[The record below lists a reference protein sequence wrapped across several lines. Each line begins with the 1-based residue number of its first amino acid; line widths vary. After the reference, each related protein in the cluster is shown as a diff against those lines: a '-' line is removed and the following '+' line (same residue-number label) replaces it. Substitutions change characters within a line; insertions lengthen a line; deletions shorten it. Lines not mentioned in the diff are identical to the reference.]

1 MHYKCSLF
9 NSKWKTFYLDH
20 LTISEDRGILVLTL
34 IFLFWRVWGWSEA
47 SAASSKSPTS
57 RERISGS
64 ILWRAGV
71 KGRGIFMSCVGKD
84 VDIFGERRQKF
95 EIRRKLEIKWLIM
108 SDYGLNFLCF
118 FLLCS
123 RRHVLP
129 DGSRQRMT
137 VLLCDCDS
145 STLFMKWCGRF
156 SLLLHNFLWFWWT
169 WNCTERRWDGNF
181 RHTVVVTLQAERVTR
196 GVMVSRTVSH
206 VSRDPTQSNI
216 CPNFHHCSPPRFV

>member
-1 MHYKCSLF
+1 
-9 NSKWKTFYLDH
+9 
-20 LTISEDRGILVLTL
+20 
-34 IFLFWRVWGWSEA
+34 
-47 SAASSKSPTS
+47 
-57 RERISGS
+57 
-64 ILWRAGV
+64 
-71 KGRGIFMSCVGKD
+71 
-84 VDIFGERRQKF
+84 
-95 EIRRKLEIKWLIM
+95 M

-216 CPNFHHCSPPRFV
+216 CPNFHHCSPAQICIIIYLDIFLLLRLTSETVEEFFILVIIFSGVKSFNDSPLLMASDRGR